1 MKIDGVR
8 VVAIAFCSAIIYGAL
23 TFLAKGHIVPFLVK
37 LGCSVTFAVGAV
49 ALWWVENY
57 QSKSAVPRTKKEGS
71 KRFDWGMHYFR
82 AFAILTIMAT
92 HYAGSFGY
100 YDLVEVALT
109 SSTIYFLFISGYLC
123 QYIDQK
129 RREEP
134 ASYYK
139 KKLLN
144 VIAPFVVFSLVFG
157 YMKGMLG
164 FNFAFIKAMLCGEV
178 QGQYWYIPFV
188 SGLFLVSPFICRMSG
203 KMLATTTIASFVLFL
218 IFPFR
223 PGGFALAWPHTFYL
237 YTYFT
242 VFYIIG
248 FVYCRYKE
256 TIDQTVRPYWYVFL
270 GGGVFLLFM
279 LWHPDILRLKC
290 VERGLAIGLQR
301 FCFLVCALLG
311 LSFLKDKKIWILDN
325 LAKYSFTLYF
335 IHFGFF
341 AQTHAIHDRLITM
354 LPMPAVVSDLFIFAA
369 YVGVMLACAILAKIV
384 LGKFSRSIIGS

>member
-1 MKIDGVR
+1 MRKECLRAISIVICATVIYASLALLSKGV
-8 VVAIAFCSAIIYGAL
+8 VVS
-23 TFLAKGHIVPFLVK
+23 TLVK
-37 LGCSVTFAVGAV
+37 VGCSVGFVV
-49 ALWWVENY
+49 AALVLWYVEHL
-57 QSKSAVPRTKKEGS
+57 QAIKHSHQAKKISG
-71 KRFDWGMHYFR
+71 RGFDWGMHYFR
-82 AFAILTIMAT
+82 AFAILVIMAT

-100 YDLVEVALT
+100 YTLVDVALT

-164 FNFAFIKAMLCGEV
+164 FDFAFIKAMLCGEV

-237 YTYFT
+237 YTYFS

-335 IHFGFF
+335 VHFGLF
-341 AQTHAIHDRLITM
+341 AQTHMVHDRLIAI
-354 LPMPAVVSDLFIFAA
+354 LPLPVLLSETLVFVA
-369 YVGVMLACAILAKIV
+369 YVIGMLIVAMIAKIV
-384 LGKFSRSIIGS
+384 LGKFSRSVIGT